1 MAIEWAIE
9 EPVVAG
15 IAAHAARGIPGVARL
30 ETGVGGLLRA
40 WGRSKWQQAKGITP
54 VATDGV
60 AVRVDGESVRV
71 RVGIATSGHAQAA
84 VVARR
89 VQREVRQAITRD
101 TGLTVD
107 EVSVAVLDIEP
118 ASTS

>member
-1 MAIEWAIE
+1 MGIEWAIE

-15 IAAHAARGIPGVARL
+15 IAAYAARGVPGVSRL
-30 ETGVGGLLRA
+30 ETGVGGLLRS

-60 AVRVDGESVRV
+60 EVSVEGATVRV
-71 RVGIATSGHAQAA
+71 RLGIATNGLAQAA
-84 VVARR
+84 SVARR
-89 VQREVRQAITRD
+89 VQREVRDAIVRD

-107 EVSVAVLDIEP
+107 EVAVAVLDIEP
-118 ASTS
+118 ASTR